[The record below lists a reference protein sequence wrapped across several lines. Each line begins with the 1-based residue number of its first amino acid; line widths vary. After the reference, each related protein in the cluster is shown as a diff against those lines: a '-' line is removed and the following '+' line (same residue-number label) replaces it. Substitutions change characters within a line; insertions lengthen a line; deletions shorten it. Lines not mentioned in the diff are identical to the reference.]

1 MMCPGTGI
9 IRAPKSSRIRWVSHL
24 ARMGDMRNTY
34 KILAGKSEGKRTL
47 EYLGI
52 QRNITIILRK
62 HGGKAC
68 IGFIWL
74 RIGTNGGLL

>member
-1 MMCPGTGI
+1 
-9 IRAPKSSRIRWVSHL
+9 
-24 ARMGDMRNTY
+24 MGDMRNTY